1 MAGPESWPQASPT
14 LGEQGDVVAVVA
26 ALEGVD
32 EGSAAVVADVAGFTV
47 LGDEAGDL
55 GARQTGDL
63 LDVPLD
69 EARSGL
75 GEPVVVLEL
84 DQRSRG

>member
-1 MAGPESWPQASPT
+1 M
-14 LGEQGDVVAVVA
+14 AVVA
-26 ALEGVD
+26 ALEGVGG
-32 EGSAAVVADVAGFTV
+32 GSATVVADVAGLAV
-47 LGDEAGDL
+47 PEDEAGDL

-69 EARSGL
+69 EALFGL